1 VVHLKRVS
9 ARDSLAH
16 LIAAGRRQW
25 QSASTK
31 AGRWL
36 RHPIAP
42 TVVGFV
48 LTGLVG
54 CALTTWYTYWNARQ
68 ERALA
73 DHKAHYDMSTR
84 AVQEFARTAYDRY
97 TRAEMLQSSLLR
109 HAPLD
114 EVKQRKR
121 AYDAAFAEWGAS
133 HQANLLAIRKITRS
147 ASYTSL
153 EHSVDMKLVPIL
165 REVDTCLTAAYHQRL
180 AGHQTVRAT
189 LQRCGSVRKL
199 QRSLD
204 CSHAITGA
212 LFEVAATSA
221 SGPEDQTLKEIELR
235 CGQSR

>member
-1 VVHLKRVS
+1 MGDFKRAS
-9 ARDSLAH
+9 ARESLAH
-16 LIAAGRRQW
+16 LIAEGRRRF
-25 QSASTK
+25 QSATTK
-31 AGRWL
+31 GARWL

-54 CALTTWYTYWNARQ
+54 WALTTWYAYWNARQ

-109 HAPLD
+109 QAPLD
-114 EVKQRKR
+114 EVRQRKS

-153 EHSVDMKLVPIL
+153 EHAVDMKLVPIL
-165 REVDTCLTAAYHQRL
+165 RGVDACLTAAYHQRL
-180 AGHQTVRAT
+180 AGQQNVRPT
-189 LQRCGSVRKL
+189 LQRCGSVSKL

-204 CSHAITGA
+204 CSHAVTGA

-221 SGPEDQTLKEIELR
+221 AGPQEQTLKEIELR
-235 CGQSR
+235 CGRR

>member
-1 VVHLKRVS
+1 M
-9 ARDSLAH
+9 
-16 LIAAGRRQW
+16 
-25 QSASTK
+25 
-31 AGRWL
+31 
-36 RHPIAP
+36 
-42 TVVGFV
+42 
-48 LTGLVG
+48 LTGLIG

-147 ASYTSL
+147 ASYTSPKEAL
-153 EHSVDMKLVPIL
+153 HKPVECCGKHELSRYCMHGK
-165 REVDTCLTAAYHQRL
+165 AAD
-180 AGHQTVRAT
+180 V
-189 LQRCGSVRKL
+189 CG
-199 QRSLD
+199 
-204 CSHAITGA
+204 TGV
-212 LFEVAATSA
+212 EEQ
-221 SGPEDQTLKEIELR
+221 G
-235 CGQSR
+235 